1 MASARSGRWSR
12 LSPVRPD
19 GSPRL
24 NPFAVA
30 LSDRTPIT
38 QNVRRLILAA
48 FLAVAALGLPGTAQA
63 APDPDAPPTPWHLA
77 LVMINSQ
84 VTMATAQA
92 DGAQLRAQPVPADVV
107 GQLRLQMQIADA
119 DFRYRSSVRD
129 EQVVIYGMAVDPAV
143 EAAVIRRLPAARAVG
158 LETAIGALRSLWRSA
173 GIDDLSQISLRNN
186 RRYVDSAPVDTLFGL
201 YQVAGHNR
209 VDWSYLASINFIES
223 DFGRVNG
230 PSSAGA
236 LGPMQFMPGTWQD
249 YGAGGDIMSP
259 KDSIQAA
266 AVYLNRMGAP
276 GNMDRAIFRYNN
288 DYDYVA
294 AVQGFAEAIRADQT
308 WFSRLYY
315 WSTFG

>member
-1 MASARSGRWSR
+1 
-12 LSPVRPD
+12 
-19 GSPRL
+19 
-24 NPFAVA
+24 
-30 LSDRTPIT
+30 
-38 QNVRRLILAA
+38 
-48 FLAVAALGLPGTAQA
+48 
-63 APDPDAPPTPWHLA
+63 
-77 LVMINSQ
+77 
-84 VTMATAQA
+84 
-92 DGAQLRAQPVPADVV
+92 
-107 GQLRLQMQIADA
+107 
-119 DFRYRSSVRD
+119 
-129 EQVVIYGMAVDPAV
+129 
-143 EAAVIRRLPAARAVG
+143 
-158 LETAIGALRSLWRSA
+158 
-173 GIDDLSQISLRNN
+173 
-186 RRYVDSAPVDTLFGL
+186 VDTLFGL